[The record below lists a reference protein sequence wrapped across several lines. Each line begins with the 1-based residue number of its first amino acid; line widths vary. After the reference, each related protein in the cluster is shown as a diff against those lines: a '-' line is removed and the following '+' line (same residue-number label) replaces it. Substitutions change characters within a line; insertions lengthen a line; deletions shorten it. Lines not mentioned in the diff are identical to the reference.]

1 MQVWNFD
8 QRIFSVYAWAWD
20 LISIFGSQWI
30 TSAGTDVE
38 ENHLGSPPVSQPGL
52 LKQQLLFLHLLFLA
66 QDKNGQ
72 GYCGIPLFVGD
83 RWSMISW
90 VSHTQKV
97 CTHE

>member
-1 MQVWNFD
+1 MNVMEVWNFD
-8 QRIFSVYAWAWD
+8 QRIFSVYAWAWA

-38 ENHLGSPPVSQPGL
+38 ENHLSSPPVSQPGL

-66 QDKNGQ
+66 RDKNGQ

-83 RWSMISW
+83 
-90 VSHTQKV
+90 Q
-97 CTHE
+97 C